1 MTMHDDESHPRRSW
15 LERLRHVLL
24 REPRDREQ
32 LIALLHDAKERE
44 LLDQDALVMI
54 EGVLKVSEMK
64 VRDAMVP
71 RAQMVII
78 EHDATP
84 EQAIP
89 VVIESAHSR
98 FPVIVESRDEIIGI
112 LLAKDLLRYLSRET
126 DEKKLIKDMIR
137 PVIFIPESKRLN
149 ILLNEFRQYRNHMA
163 IVVDEYGGVAG
174 LITIEDVLEQIVGD
188 IEDEYDKG
196 EEEPNIK
203 SLEKNEFAVKAT
215 TPINEFN
222 DFFNTELPDED
233 FDTIGG
239 YLMQQFGHMPKRG
252 ESTVVNH
259 LRISVILASNRRLQL
274 LRISK

>member
-1 MTMHDDESHPRRSW
+1 
-15 LERLRHVLL
+15 
-24 REPRDREQ
+24 
-32 LIALLHDAKERE
+32 
-44 LLDQDALVMI
+44 
-54 EGVLKVSEMK
+54 
-64 VRDAMVP
+64 
-71 RAQMVII
+71 
-78 EHDATP
+78 
-84 EQAIP
+84 
-89 VVIESAHSR
+89 
-98 FPVIVESRDEIIGI
+98 
-112 LLAKDLLRYLSRET
+112 
-126 DEKKLIKDMIR
+126 
-137 PVIFIPESKRLN
+137 
-149 ILLNEFRQYRNHMA
+149 MA